1 MWGRGMTRSYRN
13 NWEIILDI
21 LRCGSAEAVKKTHIM
36 YRANLNY
43 VSFNRCFPVLV
54 EQGYIV
60 EAGDPEGGTLYRTS
74 EKGMALIKALSEV
87 ETRIPRKDRLQKS
100 IPLC

>member
-1 MWGRGMTRSYRN
+1 MWGMGMTRSYRN
-13 NWEIILDI
+13 SWKIILDI
-21 LRCGSAEAVKKTHIM
+21 LRSGCAEAVKKTHIM
-36 YRANLNY
+36 YRANLNH

-60 EAGDPEGGTLYRTS
+60 EVGDPEGGTLYRTS

-87 ETRIPRKDRLQKS
+87 ERKIPRKDRLQKP